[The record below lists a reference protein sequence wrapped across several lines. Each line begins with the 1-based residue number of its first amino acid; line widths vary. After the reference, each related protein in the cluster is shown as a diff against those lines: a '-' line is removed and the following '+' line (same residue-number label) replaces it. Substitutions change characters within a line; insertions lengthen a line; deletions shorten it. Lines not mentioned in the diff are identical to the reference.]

1 MSDITKHKRE
11 NGEESKRTKFMRK
24 NRNPNVIAPR
34 CCLKGSAS
42 KLGFDKLFTLKKK
55 ALSLVKENWEF
66 YKLYRRIE
74 DDDHR
79 RIKNDHRKQ
88 GIGLGDTY

>member
-24 NRNPNVIAPR
+24 KSQPKRNYSRMLSERFGVQTRIRQVIYIE
-34 CCLKGSAS
+34 
-42 KLGFDKLFTLKKK
+42 KKT

-88 GIGLGDTY
+88 GDTY